1 MPSTTLAALHPGD
14 TATIVSIHAEEA
26 LRQRLLALGFRSG
39 KRIEMIRKASFS
51 GPLQVRIG
59 TTDILLR
66 RNEAAKI
73 TVCRA
78 IQETAKT

>member
-1 MPSTTLAALHPGD
+1 MPSTALATLHPGE

-26 LRQRLLALGFRSG
+26 LHQRLLALGFRSG

-59 TTDILLR
+59 TTDIMLR
-66 RNEAAKI
+66 RKEAANI
-73 TVCRA
+73 MVCKGTP
-78 IQETAKT
+78 E

>member
-1 MPSTTLAALHPGD
+1 MPPLTLAHLEPGD

-26 LRQRLLALGFRSG
+26 LHQRLQALGFRSG
-39 KRIEMIRKASFS
+39 KQIELIRRATFS

-66 RNEAAKI
+66 RTEAEKI
-73 TVCRA
+73 TVCRP
-78 IQETAKT
+78 